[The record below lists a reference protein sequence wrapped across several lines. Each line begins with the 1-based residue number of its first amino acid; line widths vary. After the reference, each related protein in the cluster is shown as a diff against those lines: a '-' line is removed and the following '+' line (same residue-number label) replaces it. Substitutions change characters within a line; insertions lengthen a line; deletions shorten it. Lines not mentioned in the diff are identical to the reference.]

1 MKSILWRSAITAALG
16 GLLFGF
22 DTAVIAG
29 VTQDLTRV
37 FQLTPELLG
46 VTVASALWGT
56 VLGSV
61 FGGIPGDRWGRRTAL
76 KLLGVLYVIS
86 ALGSGFAWDWPSLLI
101 FRVIGGLAIG
111 GSSVIGPMYIAEIA
125 PAKSRGR
132 MVGLF
137 QFNVVFGIL
146 VAYLSNYLVG
156 LLALG
161 DAEWRWKLGIAC
173 LPAVGFVVM
182 LFSIPESPR
191 WFARKNRLEEA
202 EAVLRQIGETNP
214 RYELEAMVRA
224 NREEELAQ
232 GHKLFSRQHRLPV
245 FLAISIGLFNQLAG
259 INAILYY
266 LNDIFLKAGF
276 SKVSSDLQAVAI
288 GLTNLIFT
296 MAAITVI
303 DKFGRRALLLTGSVG
318 TAACLA
324 AVAWVF
330 SSGSHEGLLIWLLI
344 GFIAFFGFSQGA
356 VIWVYISEVFPTAV
370 RAKGQSLGSF
380 SHWFANAIISGIFP
394 TVAARYVA
402 APFAFFAAMMVVQF
416 VVVYFWYPETRG
428 VSLEDLQKKLKTV

>member
-303 DKFGRRALLLTGSVG
+303 DKFGRRALLLTGSIG

-428 VSLEDLQKKLKTV
+428 VSLEDLQKKLKRV

>member
-156 LLALG
+156 LFALG

-191 WFARKNRLEEA
+191 WFARKGRLEEA

-232 GHKLFSRQHRLPV
+232 GYKLFSRQHRLPV

-303 DKFGRRALLLTGSVG
+303 DKFGRRALLLTGSIG

>member
-191 WFARKNRLEEA
+191 WFAGKGRLEEA